1 VASTYS
7 SMSMYSIV
15 PHDHALNL
23 LQMPE
28 HVDERGDHRE
38 ERDHRHDAD
47 REQRIGREKQKK
59 IHQIHQTV
67 SARARALGLL
77 SSRVAKRT
85 NSLLLDQRV
94 LLGVRLRSSL
104 LEIQV
109 RLVIGMLGTLC
120 SVEQTIDREQL
131 HARMRDVSSLSRRR
145 NVALLRNFYVIRN
158 NSDVPLARAHCVSF
172 VAQNA
177 NFLPAFCSPVIGIS
191 GRFDLLLA
199 CRDAVQDFAH
209 FFVRDWGEWGLNRT
223 IAHIAAVL
231 ARIKFFEQ
239 PARKLR
245 IARRSLEND
254 IGQHLLCRCARAR
267 GRKLSIFGFAVFTFT
282 ARNPRMKRGCADSSQ
297 SARGRDGRGLFQS
310 RANLFRQRRSEK

>member
-1 VASTYS
+1 
-7 SMSMYSIV
+7 MSMYSIV

-28 HVDERGDHRE
+28 HVDERCDHRE

-85 NSLLLDQRV
+85 NSLLLDQRL

-254 IGQHLLCRCARAR
+254 IGQHLLCRCARAQEAANSR
-267 GRKLSIFGFAVFTFT
+267 YSGSPFSLS
-282 ARNPRMKRGCADSSQ
+282 PRATH
-297 SARGRDGRGLFQS
+297 
-310 RANLFRQRRSEK
+310 E

>member
-1 VASTYS
+1 
-7 SMSMYSIV
+7 MSMYSIV

-59 IHQIHQTV
+59 IHQTV

-85 NSLLLDQRV
+85 NSLLLDQRL

-131 HARMRDVSSLSRRR
+131 HARK
-145 NVALLRNFYVIRN
+145 LL
-158 NSDVPLARAHCVSF
+158 PGHAF
-172 VAQNA
+172 VET
-177 NFLPAFCSPVIGIS
+177 
-191 GRFDLLLA
+191 
-199 CRDAVQDFAH
+199 H
-209 FFVRDWGEWGLNRT
+209 
-223 IAHIAAVL
+223 
-231 ARIKFFEQ
+231 
-239 PARKLR
+239 
-245 IARRSLEND
+245 
-254 IGQHLLCRCARAR
+254 
-267 GRKLSIFGFAVFTFT
+267 
-282 ARNPRMKRGCADSSQ
+282 
-297 SARGRDGRGLFQS
+297 
-310 RANLFRQRRSEK
+310 